1 MQDMNYWN
9 SMTSNAQGA
18 LTGQENSAMS
28 AYTGAQS
35 AAPGAQMQMSQQQ
48 GALNNYAGIDYPAM
62 SSSGASPSPQQNAA
76 YAAPSQQAQPD
87 SSSRGFN
94 PWSLQGEANSR

>member
-9 SMTSNAQGA
+9 SMTN
-18 LTGQENSAMS
+18 
-28 AYTGAQS
+28 GAQS
-35 AAPGAQMQMSQQQ
+35 GLQNQMNTVNNVNSGAGQAYSSAQMQMGSQQN
-48 GALNNYAGIDYPAM
+48 ALNNYAGIDYPAM
-62 SSSGASPSPQQNAA
+62 SNSGSSPSPQQNAA
-76 YAAPSQQAQPD
+76 FAAPSAQAQPD